1 MNNMLFLGDSGMPIP
16 SVPSA
21 LPITYPDV
29 NKINFD
35 PPGYAQR
42 PPATLG
48 PIPIKHSPNSIDI
61 KSLQQLQAE
70 SVSPLEKLLEIIRPQ
85 VSDIYGLL
93 QTMPGSGEREMTIKV
108 ALDALRPGS
117 NQRVKTLADRLI
129 ASGLPAE
136 NAFREALAREI
147 AATLVT
153 GVTSKESAAGIGALN
168 AYFPPHISED
178 TQAAAGLGGIASF
191 FKKVYRGAKKFVKK
205 AIKVVKKGVGYVAGV
220 IRKVACSDVVKD
232 AAGAVSSVVAGNSNA
247 GRKGVK
253 SVCDQTTAV
262 RDMMLGTKT
271 ATKTALNKKA
281 PSVDELRRRETEE
294 RLALLERQSMSRQ
307 PAPAAPAAPVI
318 IQAPAQPQVKQSNV
332 GLYAVGAIGAL
343 ALVLVATRGR

>member
-16 SVPSA
+16 SVPTA

-70 SVSPLEKLLEIIRPQ
+70 SVSPLEKLLDIIRPQ

-117 NQRVKTLADRLI
+117 NQRVKTLSDRLI

-153 GVTSKESAAGIGALN
+153 GVTAKESAAGIGALN

-178 TQAAAGLGGIASF
+178 TQAAAGLGGIGSF
-191 FKKVYRGAKKFVKK
+191 FKKIYRGAKKLVKK
-205 AIKVVKKGVGYVAGV
+205 AIKIVKNGVGYVAGV

-232 AAGAVSSVVAGNSNA
+232 AAGAVSSVVAGNSKA

-253 SVCDQTTAV
+253 SVCDQTTTV

-271 ATKTALNKKA
+271 ATKKSG
-281 PSVDELRRRETEE
+281 PSADELRRRETEE
-294 RLALLERQSMSRQ
+294 RLALLERQSMYRQ

-332 GLYAVGAIGAL
+332 GLYTVGAIGAL

>member
-16 SVPSA
+16 SVPTA
-21 LPITYPDV
+21 LPISYPDV

-70 SVSPLEKLLEIIRPQ
+70 SVSPLEKLLDIIRPQ

-117 NQRVKTLADRLI
+117 NQRVKTLSDRLI

-153 GVTSKESAAGIGALN
+153 GVTAKESAAGIGALN

-178 TQAAAGLGGIASF
+178 TQAAAGLGGIGSF
-191 FKKVYRGAKKFVKK
+191 FKKVYRGAKKLVKK

-232 AAGAVSSVVAGNSNA
+232 AAGSVSSVVAGSSKA
-247 GRKGVK
+247 GRRGVQ
-253 SVCDQTTAV
+253 SVCDQSTTI
-262 RDMMLGTKT
+262 RDSMLGTKT
-271 ATKTALNKKA
+271 ATKTPAKKSG
-281 PSVDELRRRETEE
+281 PSDDELRRRETEE
-294 RLALLERQSMSRQ
+294 RLALLERQGMNRQ
-307 PAPAAPAAPVI
+307 PAPATPVI

-343 ALVLVATRGR
+343 ALVLVATRSR